1 VIGLNGEMNDP
12 ESLARRTRECTA
24 KLDENDLPAQARKAL
39 YSVQGHVDRVAGP
52 VIGTRHVRHARSRPD
67 RFAPG
72 AGPQSAPGSERQ
84 IALRAALGCG
94 ATRQAV
100 LTLESDHLDSATIE
114 KSGGASQQSIAIFSS
129 DQKRTGGS
137 RGTVVKAAKCSAGGS
152 PRSAMRVAVRA
163 RREALSADAANKNA
177 VRLET
182 TLSRPKSTSPS
193 SCDHAF

>member
-1 VIGLNGEMNDP
+1 
-12 ESLARRTRECTA
+12 
-24 KLDENDLPAQARKAL
+24 
-39 YSVQGHVDRVAGP
+39 
-52 VIGTRHVRHARSRPD
+52 
-67 RFAPG
+67 
-72 AGPQSAPGSERQ
+72 
-84 IALRAALGCG
+84 
-94 ATRQAV
+94 

-137 RGTVVKAAKCSAGGS
+137 RGAPSSRRPSAAGGS

-163 RREALSADAANKNA
+163 RREALSADAANRNA

-193 SCDHAF
+193 FGDHALRSTTCLSS